1 MRIAKIL
8 CLGTMLL
15 LVFNACSNTVST
27 PEATTVSETAAATPP
42 PTVNETPTPLL
53 TPTLFINA
61 ATALAGTRPP
71 HTPVAP
77 TRTRTATAT
86 RAPGAAPVISQ
97 SGKPEPTVL
106 RDAKQIPETH
116 QGRTQCLTCHEF
128 GNVGPPMP
136 QFHKDDKYTDNSF
149 CTRCHMRP

>member
-15 LVFNACSNTVST
+15 LVINACSNTIVT
-27 PEATTVSETAAATPP
+27 PQAPTVSEPVPATLP
-42 PTVNETPTPLL
+42 PTVNVTHTPSPA
-53 TPTLFINA
+53 PTLFINA

-71 HTPVAP
+71 RTPVTP

-86 RAPGAAPVISQ
+86 RAPGAAPVVSQ

-149 CTRCHMRP
+149 CTRCHIRP